1 MSSLLVTLARTCVSG
16 CDASLTPEHL
26 DQKRN
31 EGGKNEHNTQ
41 LPSEASSMGRR
52 GAQESIG
59 AILMN
64 TATGSLFSFGRYKE
78 AVT

>member
-16 CDASLTPEHL
+16 CDASLIPEHL

-31 EGGKNEHNTQ
+31 EGGRNEHNTQ
-41 LPSEASSMGRR
+41 LPSEASSRGRR

-64 TATGSLFSFGRYKE
+64 NSNRKLIFIWLL
-78 AVT
+78 